1 MLYTFTSIYMN
12 DYSIGYA
19 YYSRENLMG
28 TLFQYPTR
36 QILFGTSKRDIVS
49 VVTFSS
55 YVDNTDETYYDVSST
70 LSLGGFAYDFVSNVS
85 SYTVKTYLYFN
96 SDEFYTAYQ
105 TQRATTF
112 GDLVSSLGGVYSLV
126 GTVFAIL
133 SIILLYGIPCTYF
146 NFNGLAPYEPLDEY
160 TQKRLDVYIAQKII
174 NDELVAGDAAI
185 IR

>member
-1 MLYTFTSIYMN
+1 MQQDKFYM
-12 DYSIGYA
+12 
-19 YYSRENLMG
+19 E
-28 TLFQYPTR
+28 QK
-36 QILFGTSKRDIVS
+36 KRDIVT

-70 LSLGGFAYDFVSNVS
+70 SSLGGFEYDFVSNVS
-85 SYTVKTYLYFN
+85 SYTVKTYLYIN

-112 GDLVSSLGGVYSLV
+112 GDLISSLGGVYSLV